1 MNDEIQFGEVEEAS
15 PQKTL
20 RPDRNKHFA
29 VAPYGT
35 PAEGELPIFL
45 DMDVAH
51 DMEMHAQSDKS
62 DAGREWRTRRP
73 GSALLEL
80 P

>member
-1 MNDEIQFGEVEEAS
+1 MNDEIQFGEIEEAS

-35 PAEGELPIFL
+35 PAEVYQP
-45 DMDVAH
+45 DVLSQLYGGQLATWQDGKQVMVFVDDH
-51 DMEMHAQSDKS
+51 HCEDC
-62 DAGREWRTRRP
+62 
-73 GSALLEL
+73 
-80 P
+80 